1 MSTLQMRLI
10 KAGLVFLALGLL
22 LHGFGAYFAYA
33 VPQIMNDGS
42 AELQTSST
50 VSTFTVLSALG
61 SFCITLA
68 LVCAAG
74 VVASLVM
81 NERSEHAH
89 DLTAD
94 EYDDDDDDSS
104 EDVDE

>member
-1 MSTLQMRLI
+1 MTILQMRLI
-10 KAGLVFLALGLL
+10 KAGLVSLALGLL

-33 VPQIMNDGS
+33 VPQMMNDGS

-50 VSTFTVLSALG
+50 VSSFTVLSALG

-81 NERSEHAH
+81 NERSEHGH

-94 EYDDDDDDSS
+94 DYDDDDSS